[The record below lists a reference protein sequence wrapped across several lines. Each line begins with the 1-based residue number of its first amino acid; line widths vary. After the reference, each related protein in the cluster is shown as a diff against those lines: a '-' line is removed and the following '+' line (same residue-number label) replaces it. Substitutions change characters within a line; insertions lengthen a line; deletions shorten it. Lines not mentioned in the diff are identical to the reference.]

1 MHGTSPVLPPFSYC
15 ANLSAFLFGFSEREV
30 SMYCAACGTPLAPGL
45 SFCNR
50 CGTNLKGPADSKTGA
65 ITAFLTAITLI
76 GMTGLGIMFAGAL
89 LLKNQ
94 ANLHE
99 GLVGFF
105 MLFTFLSLAIIE
117 IALIRQM
124 SRFTKSTDQKP
135 AEMPSQFVAPPE
147 LRRGQQRTLAEPVS
161 SVTENTTRT
170 LEYIRN
176 ESQEK

>member
-1 MHGTSPVLPPFSYC
+1 
-15 ANLSAFLFGFSEREV
+15 
-30 SMYCAACGTPLAPGL
+30 MYCSACGTPLAPGL

-50 CGTNLKGPADSKTGA
+50 CGANLRAPTDSKTGT

-89 LLKNQ
+89 VLKNE
-94 ANLHE
+94 ANMHE

-105 MLFTFLSLAIIE
+105 MLFTFLFLAITE
-117 IALIRQM
+117 ILLLRQM

-135 AEMPSQFVAPPE
+135 PETSAQFVSAPE
-147 LRRGQQRTLAEPVS
+147 LRSGQQRALPEPVA

-170 LEYIRN
+170 LEYARN
-176 ESQEK
+176 EPQER